1 MQKLESLLTERETAI
16 AVDFDHL
23 KHRVRCYAH
32 IINICS
38 SHVISSITSVSKLYI
53 SKLKVPVDSNFIFC
67 GDSENELDDDDDDDD
82 TGRNIDDLEL
92 DCYDDKG
99 KSNLKHWFAG
109 IKRDPL
115 RCAHRVI
122 HLLRSSDLHRE
133 NFRIFIQ
140 DRNTRKWFYERTQS
154 GKRNPVQVPELQ
166 LLRDVKTR
174 WDLVYSMLQR
184 LRVLRPISSSHIL
197 RLI

>member
-38 SHVISSITSVSKLYI
+38 SHVISSMTSVSKPYI
-53 SKLKVPVDSNFIFC
+53 SKLKVPIDSNFIFC
-67 GDSENELDDDDDDDD
+67 GDSEDELDDDDDDDN

-92 DCYDDKG
+92 DCYDDEG

-109 IKRDPL
+109 IKRNPL
-115 RCAHRVI
+115 RRARRVI
-122 HLLRSSDLHRE
+122 RLLRSSDLHRE

-140 DRNTRKWFYERTQS
+140 DGNTRKWFYERTQS
-154 GKRNPVQVPELQ
+154 GKHNPVQVPELQ

-174 WDLVYSMLQR
+174 WDSVYSMLQR
-184 LRVLRPISSSHIL
+184 LRVLRPVSSSHVL